1 VDTSAVLIATM
12 QHRRSAL
19 EQALTRVGWQLAVH
33 HDVAAALAHLRTKPY
48 AAVFCD
54 EHLRGASANGFLAWS
69 RRLAPEVPFYV
80 VATTGDAAGLGAQ
93 HRPDGVVAFPPV
105 DADLPRPVHASMWDV
120 PAAAARDLPL
130 AGRTGLVRLAD
141 LIEMLALAATS
152 SVIALGGGRV
162 GRVYLDGGHVEHVVS
177 VREGQETTGVR
188 GLGRLLELEDVDF
201 QVLPYRPPSRRTV
214 HVPTAAALTEAARL
228 IDEQRRDGALLDAV
242 QAQCPEASGVAVG
255 YAPSERP
262 AETRG
267 DGTVAFGLALRALDA
282 LRPLAGR
289 VSHLAVEGE
298 GRAIAALR
306 FGDGHVLCAAGPRGR
321 SVALLSAL
329 AAAIRR
335 HGR

>member
-1 VDTSAVLIATM
+1 
-12 QHRRSAL
+12 
-19 EQALTRVGWQLAVH
+19 
-33 HDVAAALAHLRTKPY
+33 
-48 AAVFCD
+48 
-54 EHLRGASANGFLAWS
+54 
-69 RRLAPEVPFYV
+69 
-80 VATTGDAAGLGAQ
+80 
-93 HRPDGVVAFPPV
+93 
-105 DADLPRPVHASMWDV
+105 
-120 PAAAARDLPL
+120 
-130 AGRTGLVRLAD
+130 
-141 LIEMLALAATS
+141 
-152 SVIALGGGRV
+152 V

-188 GLGRLLELEDVDF
+188 GLGRLLDLEDVDF

-306 FGDGHVLCAAGPRGR
+306 FGDGARALRRRATRPQRGAAVGLGRGDQAARPLTARRDPRRGW
-321 SVALLSAL
+321 
-329 AAAIRR
+329 AAHAAS
-335 HGR
+335 GLT